1 MPRLSIRRG
10 KNSYWMYG
18 QHAVRHATANPRRT
32 VLRVLSARGRAPSG
46 VAAEEVAQGRLSQ
59 LLGGDAAHQGLAAET
74 APLVHEEESV
84 LDAMAA
90 EGALSVALD
99 RVSDPRNVGAA
110 LRSAWAFGATALLA
124 PERGSPPESGALAK
138 TACGALEHVPYLR
151 VGNLARALAA
161 LTERGVLTVGLDG
174 NAETPLERVAEDLGD
189 RPTLLVAGAEGEG
202 LRRLTRERCDMLAR
216 ISTRVDSAS
225 LNVSN
230 ACAIALHAMRAPER
244 AEASEKRER
253 KLP

>member
-1 MPRLSIRRG
+1 MTRLSMRRG
-10 KNSYWMYG
+10 KNSYWIYG
-18 QHAVRHATANPRRT
+18 QHAVRHAAANPRRRI
-32 VLRVLSARGRAPSG
+32 LRILSTRGRAESG
-46 VAAEEVAQGRLSQ
+46 VAAEEVAPGRLSQ
-59 LLGGDAAHQGLAAET
+59 ILGGDAAHQGLAAE
-74 APLVHEEESV
+74 AMPLEHEEKTV

-110 LRSAWAFGATALLA
+110 LRAAWAFGAASMLA

-161 LTERGVLTVGLDG
+161 LLERGVLIVGLDG
-174 NAETPLERVAEDLGD
+174 SAETPLERVAGEIGD
-189 RPTLLVAGAEGEG
+189 GPALLVAGAEGEG
-202 LRRLTRERCDMLAR
+202 LRRLTRERCGILAR

-244 AEASEKRER
+244 TGGTRQ
-253 KLP
+253 